1 MTNEIMAITG
11 GLVLAAFV
19 IFPFGVTTTSG
30 TRFAP
35 RDPFS
40 WSNWRKEARTTLWV
54 INPVTICRDV
64 WEGYE
69 DIFGAVIRL
78 FGFVVAVAALLT
90 AVALVGWGVLSCLLW

>member
-35 RDPFS
+35 REPMTWAS
-40 WSNWRKEARTTLWV
+40 WYAEAQTTLWV
-54 INPVTICRDV
+54 IHPVTICRDV

-78 FGFVVAVAALLT
+78 FGFVVVVATLITAAV
-90 AVALVGWGVLSCLLW
+90 LVGWGIMSWVL